1 MAKWCF
7 MVAYSYIF
15 LVVEG
20 MSELWP
26 EKRLGFLRV
35 VGLGYKCSAW
45 LASTVEELLCN
56 PRFEFV
62 ISSREGSKVLV
73 VWRGGDRVAVYWKW
87 LSMLLVVGVGGFC
100 PLRAV
105 KGADGAELLGR

>member
-1 MAKWCF
+1 ME
-7 MVAYSYIF
+7 AYSYIF

-20 MSELWP
+20 MSKLWS

-35 VGLGYKCSAW
+35 VVLGYKCSAW

-62 ISSREGSKVLV
+62 ISSWEGLKVLV
-73 VWRGGDRVAVYWKW
+73 VWRGGDRVAVSWKW
-87 LSMLLVVGVGGFC
+87 LSTPLVVGVGGFC